1 MSRVHLKAKVGFASV
16 LSAVVFVATG
26 HGVALPRADAAV
38 ERICAVGG
46 KEEFR
51 TFLRMAAGEGA
62 KLECFGEVES
72 LPLATAS
79 NTLFVVAPRY
89 ARGEVVCRRLGDRMV
104 AEMEAALRRG
114 NRFYFENVPSES
126 MAERRF
132 LGVTMLGAKPAPF
145 ERRILETDV
154 GLLQFRAGG
163 YMPGALYTSG
173 PVKMRAKVVAS
184 VSDAL
189 GVNAVFLPAQ
199 ERGPAVAASADGRR
213 IFSFVRLSAC
223 DARTVRPYARWRAF
237 YARSFAALL
246 GRDEAYVSAAFV
258 KAWPALLADSGMRAP
273 DEVVKKAIAWH
284 ENSGVLF
291 SPDGAKG
298 MREAVSSDG
307 FGWRGALR
315 VDCNMMTGALFAWA
329 GRIYGRP
336 DWTRIGRNLADHI
349 LARGCQTE
357 EGYFRWFDKDADG
370 GASVF
375 ATDHGRST
383 LAAINL
389 YCATRDERY
398 LAVARRAADAFMA
411 WQADDGLVTIWF
423 DLRRGPAPK
432 KGHSENP
439 VCYYENISALFR
451 MAELTGDG
459 KYAAAALK
467 CVETMS
473 AKFPDFN
480 LGTTAFYSANSIY
493 GRYLL
498 MAASAQRATDADFSR
513 TINGVLDF
521 YERNQHPRGGIA
533 ETKIRL
539 VAHEEAGVGIG
550 DGSDHIADLLYCN
563 NFSFAA
569 LSILAKLPPEKA
581 KGVDI
586 AKARRIYA
594 KLRDFLASVQISSSD
609 AKFDGAWM
617 RAYDMDIGEWHG
629 LDKDAGWGPYCIE
642 TGWTMGTIPAVF
654 LFDDRDGSYF

>member
-1 MSRVHLKAKVGFASV
+1 MSGVHLKAKVGFASV

-62 KLECFGEVES
+62 ELECFGEVES

-163 YMPGALYTSG
+163 YMPGALYMSG

-237 YARSFAALL
+237 YARRFAALL
-246 GRDEAYVSAAFV
+246 GRDEASVSAAFA
-258 KAWPALLADSGMRAP
+258 KAWPALLADSGMRTP

-439 VCYYENISALFR
+439 VCYYENIPALFR
-451 MAELTGDG
+451 MADWRSAHASTCSSDQSETACGSFRNIPSPEHGASTSTASNCFFRRGQSLSGRMEVMTALRTPRRSSVLSST
-459 KYAAAALK
+459 AARFGLISFARRTPRFFK
-467 CVETMS
+467 
-473 AKFPDFN
+473 P
-480 LGTTAFYSANSIY
+480 
-493 GRYLL
+493 
-498 MAASAQRATDADFSR
+498 AASCPDLPPGAAQRSR
-513 TINGVLDF
+513 TVSPG
-521 YERNQHPRGGIA
+521 
-533 ETKIRL
+533 ET
-539 VAHEEAGVGIG
+539 
-550 DGSDHIADLLYCN
+550 
-563 NFSFAA
+563 FS
-569 LSILAKLPPEKA
+569 
-581 KGVDI
+581 
-586 AKARRIYA
+586 
-594 KLRDFLASVQISSSD
+594 
-609 AKFDGAWM
+609 M
-617 RAYDMDIGEWHG
+617 
-629 LDKDAGWGPYCIE
+629 DAGYCADASC
-642 TGWTMGTIPAVF
+642 M
-654 LFDDRDGSYF
+654 